1 MKKLLLFIVSIV
13 TLVSCECP
21 YAWESGYTNPGDSFF
36 TEYLYGTWGS
46 SDLMFGDLS
55 VKTLVFPKNTPGM
68 ANVNCQFYPSTKREN
83 ITFEYYV
90 VGKYLTFKS
99 VMLDENNK
107 PKYGPYKFKILE
119 FLTCEVT
126 LQDVYYG
133 GKYVMK
139 FENACN
145 TY

>member
-1 MKKLLLFIVSIV
+1 MKKLLLFVVSIV

-21 YAWESGYTNPGDSFF
+21 YAWKSDYLNPGDSFF

-55 VKTLVFPKNTPGM
+55 VKTLVFPKNTPGL
-68 ANVNCQFYPSTKREN
+68 ANVNCQQYPNPKREN

-90 VGKYLTFKS
+90 DGKYITFTS
-99 VMLDENNK
+99 HETGSDGK
-107 PKYGPYKFKILE
+107 PKYGTHKFKILE

-126 LQDVYYG
+126 LQEVYYG
-133 GKYVMK
+133 DKYVMR
-139 FENACN
+139 FQNACN

>member
-1 MKKLLLFIVSIV
+1 MKKLLLFVVSIV
-13 TLVSCECP
+13 ALTSCECP
-21 YAWESGYTNPGDSFF
+21 YGRESGYENPGKSFF

-55 VKTLVFPKNTPGM
+55 VKVLVFPKNVPGR
-68 ANVNCQFYPSTKREN
+68 ANVNCQFYPTTKREN

-90 VGKYLTFKS
+90 DGKYITFKS
-99 VMLDENNK
+99 VMLNENGK